1 MRKARQ
7 GGRSGRK
14 RDEDVM
20 CDCVV
25 FTKVQRKG
33 TMKTCVKNATGTAG
47 EKVVGNIK
55 DIRGRKEEMDR

>member
-1 MRKARQ
+1 
-7 GGRSGRK
+7 
-14 RDEDVM
+14 M

-33 TMKTCVKNATGTAG
+33 MMKTCVKNATGMDG
-47 EKVVGNIK
+47 EKAVGNIG